1 MVGRAIPL
9 ASYRKVNTM
18 RELSQDEQRQVAGGN
33 ERGNTGAN
41 NTAPNTGKQLP
52 NSNNND
58 CGKPA

>member
-1 MVGRAIPL
+1 MRVALVGRAIPL

-41 NTAPNTGKQLP
+41 G
-52 NSNNND
+52 
-58 CGKPA
+58 GVIG